1 MYIFEVDM
9 DRERTWHAGAAGMYQ
24 IMRLLLNGKDVT
36 DEIDQGMM
44 FHDESNLNDLTEYL
58 SDIFKIPKNKISYA
72 NKNPED
78 HPDWPFK

>member
-44 FHDESNLNDLTEYL
+44 FHDESNLND
-58 SDIFKIPKNKISYA
+58 
-72 NKNPED
+72 
-78 HPDWPFK
+78 